1 MYSCGGTI
9 LDASTILSAAHCFP
23 KSDSPSTI
31 RAGSLNRWSGG
42 QVLIYFFFIK
52 ISLFFRNKRKSYIPL
67 LITILLKCKKI
78 MIFYHQARTVVQNIW
93 NDNLVYKDGNDQNND
108 WVILKLDFPLNFN
121 ENVQPACLP
130 PSNWSPDTD
139 PNARCFVSGRYLIS
153 RVFF

>member
-1 MYSCGGTI
+1 MPDFMAGAAGRIVGGQPADSPIPWQVYLSVENMYSCGGTI

-78 MIFYHQARTVVQNIW
+78 MIF
-93 NDNLVYKDGNDQNND
+93 
-108 WVILKLDFPLNFN
+108 
-121 ENVQPACLP
+121 
-130 PSNWSPDTD
+130 S
-139 PNARCFVSGRYLIS
+139 SG
-153 RVFF
+153 